1 MRLSPLFIRVS
12 AAFYPQILSVEVS
25 ESTNCRENRGISEN
39 RRFSV
44 TRIYISHLLLFRNVI
59 NHLVLYIYKCKNNK
73 SKHNTIYYIYVHLII

>member
-25 ESTNCRENRGISEN
+25 EPTNCRENREISEN

-44 TRIYISHLLLFRNVI
+44 TLIYISHLLLFRNVI
-59 NHLVLYIYKCKNNK
+59 NHLVLYIYKCKTINR
-73 SKHNTIYYIYVHLII
+73 NTIPHTAFMRI

>member
-25 ESTNCRENRGISEN
+25 EPTNCRENRGISEN

-44 TRIYISHLLLFRNVI
+44 T
-59 NHLVLYIYKCKNNK
+59 
-73 SKHNTIYYIYVHLII
+73 